1 MITKTNIIVLKTVRY
16 SESSLIAT
24 VFSREHGK
32 IAVIAK
38 GAKKPKSKFSGLIE
52 PGKILSVI
60 YYFKPTRSVQTLSD
74 ASCEVRLDSLT
85 SDIEKMAIGMSV
97 VELVSQLIH
106 EGEVNEP
113 VYEFTRNFLIWLHE
127 QDKVTRLVFPYVQ
140 VRLAHLLGLGL
151 QLENAGDQKS
161 RLFFNISAGTISAT
175 PDANHSEKLTSNQQ
189 QFLRQA
195 VTTRSYTIL
204 KLNVSKNELSE
215 LIDHLD
221 KYFRYHLEGI
231 KPRKSD
237 AIFDQILSD

>member
-1 MITKTNIIVLKTVRY
+1 MITETNIIVLKTVHY

-24 VFSREHGK
+24 VFSKEHGK

-38 GAKKPKSKFSGLIE
+38 GAKKPKSKFAGLIE

-60 YYFKPTRSVQTLSD
+60 YYYKPTRSVQTLSD

-85 SDIEKMAIGMSV
+85 TDIEKMALSMGA
-97 VELVSQLIH
+97 VELISQLIH

-113 VYEFTRNFLIWLHE
+113 VYEFTRNLLIWLHE
-127 QDKVTRLVFPYVQ
+127 QKNVTRLIFPYVQ
-140 VRLAHLLGLGL
+140 IRLAHLLGLGL
-151 QLENAGDQKS
+151 QLESKDGNGQ
-161 RLFFNISAGTISAT
+161 LFFNISAGILSGK
-175 PDANHSEKLTSNQQ
+175 PDSNHSVALTSNQQ
-189 QFLRQA
+189 KFLKHA
-195 VTTRSYTIL
+195 ISTRKISIL
-204 KLNVSKNELSE
+204 EQKLTKNELSG

-237 AIFDQILSD
+237 AIFDKILKN